1 MIGCLG
7 NITDPKF
14 NIASENCFFGSRVF
28 PMKKGFF
35 FCRSELLN
43 FRSVQPLGIQSCCQR
58 MMKQCPVTS
67 ETHCI
72 SASIKPFSGDWIFL
86 GNLNNQQVAANFHQ
100 LETPKTRQK
109 ILPFLCFPGIFF
121 PSFMTSPLLPAP
133 TFQAPQK
140 NCRRHCPLGGR
151 SFTEGRKPTEII
163 GPVT

>member
-109 ILPFLCFPGIFF
+109 ILPFLCFPFLHDF
-121 PSFMTSPLLPAP
+121 STFASPNLSSPPKKLPKAL
-133 TFQAPQK
+133 
-140 NCRRHCPLGGR
+140 PLGR
-151 SFTEGRKPTEII
+151 TL
-163 GPVT
+163 VH